1 MSQSDNQYEVIVT
14 TDIVRG
20 GNNYGGSES
29 RKFAKRSDMVGF
41 VQELF
46 KGKKLFFVNGM
57 AVHES
62 PQITVTACI
71 YLKHFQLDA
80 SSFIS

>member
-1 MSQSDNQYEVIVT
+1 MSQSGNQYEVIVT
-14 TDIVRG
+14 TDIIRG
-20 GNNYGGSES
+20 GNNHGGSES
-29 RKFAKRSDMVGF
+29 HKFAERSDMVGF

-46 KGKKLFFVNGM
+46 EGKKLFFVNGT

-62 PQITVTACI
+62 PQITVTASI